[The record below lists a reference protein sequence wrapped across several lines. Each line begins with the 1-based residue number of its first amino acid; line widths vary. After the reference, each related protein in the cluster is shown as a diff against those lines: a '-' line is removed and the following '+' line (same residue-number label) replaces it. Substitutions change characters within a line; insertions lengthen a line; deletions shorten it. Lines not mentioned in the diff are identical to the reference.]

1 MSSFHQTQ
9 TGPVAKIASEPMTAD
24 SESCLLCESLEIQT
38 AYGGLL
44 KCQSCGHIFARSKLT
59 CQQLHD
65 LYTERYFQG
74 EEYYDY
80 LSDQSAIELNFRTR
94 LKALRSFLDPLR
106 HRRLFEVGCAYGF
119 FLKLAEPL
127 FDSVEGIDVSDPA
140 VRYAAEHFNLK
151 VTGGDLLDVDLSARD
166 FDLVCMWD
174 TIEHLERP
182 DLYLRKLERHMRSG
196 ALLAITTGDIGSL
209 NARLRREKWRLMH
222 PPSHAHYF
230 SSLSLGKF
238 LDKLGFTVLYN
249 RHCGYYRSLSSIAY
263 GVFVQG
269 HKRSGP
275 LNLIHKLGIN
285 NWPIYLNLYDIMYI
299 IARKR

>member
-1 MSSFHQTQ
+1 MSGFHQTQ
-9 TGPVAKIASEPMTAD
+9 TGGVAKINSNGATAD
-24 SESCLLCESLEIQT
+24 PERCLLCESSEIEA

-44 KCQSCGHIFARSKLT
+44 KCRSCGHIFARSELT
-59 CQQLHD
+59 SQQLHD

-80 LSDQSAIELNFRTR
+80 LSDQNAMELNFRAR
-94 LKALRSFLDPLR
+94 LKVLRSFLDPVR
-106 HRRLFEVGCAYGF
+106 HRRLFEIGCAYGF

-140 VRYAAEHFNLK
+140 VRYAAERFNLK
-151 VTGGDLLDVDLSARD
+151 VTCGDLLELDLSGRD
-166 FDLVCMWD
+166 FDVVCMWD

-230 SSLSLGKF
+230 SSRSLGSL
-238 LDKLGFTVLYN
+238 LDKLGFSVLYN
-249 RHCGYYRSLSSIAY
+249 RHCGYYRSLSSMAY

-275 LNLIHKLGIN
+275 LNLIHRLGID

-299 IARKR
+299 VARKR